1 MTGDL
6 ISTVRQMMD
15 QTDLPQEI
23 FLDAIQSALM
33 QAAKRRYG
41 STEEVSIEL
50 DPETGE
56 ICCYVPKKVVD
67 IMHSFAREIPIE
79 EARKI
84 DPNVKVND
92 TIQVEA
98 DTGDFGRIEAQTAR
112 QVLVQ
117 KIKEAEREQ
126 VYEEYKEREGE
137 IITGYVQRID
147 RNAIIVDLDRTEG
160 ILIDGEFNR
169 NAGYRRGDSLKCI
182 IMGVENDERGL
193 QILLSRNHNDLVVQL
208 FEMEVPEI
216 EDGLVEIRAVARDP
230 GDRSK
235 VAVYTN
241 DSSIDPVGT
250 CVGVRG
256 SRVRTIVD
264 ELDGEKI
271 ELIRWHEDIQTY
283 IKNSLQP
290 ANVSHVNIINAEEQS
305 AEVIVPEDQL
315 SLAIGRRGQNIRLS
329 SRLTNWRL
337 NVKGE
342 AEAMEQMK
350 KDVAQVF
357 KSDLPDE
364 DEE

>member
-92 TIQVEA
+92 TIRVEA

-117 KIKEAEREQ
+117 KIKEAERAQ
-126 VYEEYKEREGE
+126 IYEEYKGREGE

-193 QILLSRNHNDLVVQL
+193 QILLSRNHNDLVIQL

-216 EDGLVEIRAVARDP
+216 EDGLVEIRAIARDP

-250 CVGVRG
+250 CVGIRG

-290 ANVSHVNIINAEEQS
+290 ANVSHVNINEEEKS

>member
-193 QILLSRNHNDLVVQL
+193 QILLSRNHNDLVIQL

-290 ANVSHVNIINAEEQS
+290 ANVSHVNINAEEQS

-342 AEAMEQMK
+342 VEAMEQMK

>member
-41 STEEVSIEL
+41 STESVSIEL

-126 VYEEYKEREGE
+126 VYEEYKGREGE

-182 IMGVENDERGL
+182 IVGVENDERGL

-216 EDGLVEIRAVARDP
+216 EDGLVEIRAIARDP

-250 CVGVRG
+250 CVGIRG

-290 ANVSHVNIINAEEQS
+290 ANVSHVNINAEEQS

>member
-1 MTGDL
+1 
-6 ISTVRQMMD
+6 
-15 QTDLPQEI
+15 
-23 FLDAIQSALM
+23 M
-33 QAAKRRYG
+33 Q
-41 STEEVSIEL
+41 
-50 DPETGE
+50 
-56 ICCYVPKKVVD
+56 
-67 IMHSFAREIPIE
+67 SFAREIPIE

-92 TIQVEA
+92 IIQVEA
-98 DTGDFGRIEAQTAR
+98 NTGDFGRIEAQTAR

-169 NAGYRRGDSLKCI
+169 NAGYRRGDPLKCI
-182 IMGVENDERGL
+182 IVGVENDERGL

-230 GDRSK
+230 GDRSQ

-271 ELIRWHEDIQTY
+271 ELIRWHENIETY

-290 ANVSHVNIINAEEQS
+290 ANVSHVNINQEEQS

-342 AEAMEQMK
+342 TEAMEQMK
-350 KDVAQVF
+350 QGVAQVF
-357 KSDLPDE
+357 KSNLPDE
-364 DEE
+364 NEE

>member
-23 FLDAIQSALM
+23 FLDAIQAALM

-117 KIKEAEREQ
+117 KIKEAERAQ
-126 VYEEYKEREGE
+126 IYEEYKGREGE

-193 QILLSRNHNDLVVQL
+193 QILLSRNHNDLVIQL

-216 EDGLVEIRAVARDP
+216 EDGLVEIRAIARDP

-250 CVGVRG
+250 CVGIRG

-290 ANVSHVNIINAEEQS
+290 ANVSHVNINEEEKS

>member
-1 MTGDL
+1 
-6 ISTVRQMMD
+6 
-15 QTDLPQEI
+15 
-23 FLDAIQSALM
+23 M
-33 QAAKRRYG
+33 Q
-41 STEEVSIEL
+41 
-50 DPETGE
+50 
-56 ICCYVPKKVVD
+56 
-67 IMHSFAREIPIE
+67 SFAREIPIE

-92 TIQVEA
+92 IIQVEA
-98 DTGDFGRIEAQTAR
+98 NTGDFGRIEAQTAR

-169 NAGYRRGDSLKCI
+169 NAGYRRGDPLKCI
-182 IMGVENDERGL
+182 IVGVENDERGL

-271 ELIRWHEDIQTY
+271 ELIRWHENIETY

-290 ANVSHVNIINAEEQS
+290 ANVSHVNINQDEQS

-350 KDVAQVF
+350 QGVAQVF
-357 KSDLPDE
+357 KSNLPDE
-364 DEE
+364 NEE

>member
-1 MTGDL
+1 
-6 ISTVRQMMD
+6 
-15 QTDLPQEI
+15 
-23 FLDAIQSALM
+23 M
-33 QAAKRRYG
+33 Q
-41 STEEVSIEL
+41 
-50 DPETGE
+50 
-56 ICCYVPKKVVD
+56 
-67 IMHSFAREIPIE
+67 SFAREIPIE

-92 TIQVEA
+92 IIQVEA
-98 DTGDFGRIEAQTAR
+98 NTGDFGRIEAQTAR

-169 NAGYRRGDSLKCI
+169 NAGYRRGDPLKCI
-182 IMGVENDERGL
+182 IVGVENDERGL

-271 ELIRWHEDIQTY
+271 ELIRWHENIETY

-290 ANVSHVNIINAEEQS
+290 ANVSHVNINQDEQS

-342 AEAMEQMK
+342 TEAMEQMK
-350 KDVAQVF
+350 QGVTQVF
-357 KSDLPDE
+357 KSNLSDE
-364 DEE
+364 SEE

>member
-1 MTGDL
+1 
-6 ISTVRQMMD
+6 
-15 QTDLPQEI
+15 
-23 FLDAIQSALM
+23 
-33 QAAKRRYG
+33 
-41 STEEVSIEL
+41 
-50 DPETGE
+50 
-56 ICCYVPKKVVD
+56 
-67 IMHSFAREIPIE
+67 MHSFAREIPIE

-147 RNAIIVDLDRTEG
+147 RIAIIVDLDRTEG

-182 IMGVENDERGL
+182 IMGVDNDERGL

-216 EDGLVEIRAVARDP
+216 EDGLVEIRAIARDP

-250 CVGVRG
+250 CVGIRG

-290 ANVSHVNIINAEEQS
+290 ANVSHVNINAEEQS
-305 AEVIVPEDQL
+305 AEVIVPEDQFMNKEKL
-315 SLAIGRRGQNIRLS
+315 ISLEEEDISKLER
-329 SRLTNWRL
+329 T
-337 NVKGE
+337 VEE
-342 AEAMEQMK
+342 AEKNEK
-350 KDVAQVF
+350 
-357 KSDLPDE
+357 E
-364 DEE
+364 D

>member
-41 STEEVSIEL
+41 STESVSIEL

-241 DSSIDPVGT
+241 DSSIDPVFFTASIEDLAT
-250 CVGVRG
+250 CIFTG
-256 SRVRTIVD
+256 
-264 ELDGEKI
+264 
-271 ELIRWHEDIQTY
+271 
-283 IKNSLQP
+283 
-290 ANVSHVNIINAEEQS
+290 
-305 AEVIVPEDQL
+305 
-315 SLAIGRRGQNIRLS
+315 
-329 SRLTNWRL
+329 
-337 NVKGE
+337 
-342 AEAMEQMK
+342 
-350 KDVAQVF
+350 
-357 KSDLPDE
+357 
-364 DEE
+364 

>member
-41 STEEVSIEL
+41 STESVSIEL

-126 VYEEYKEREGE
+126 VYEEYKGREGE

-216 EDGLVEIRAVARDP
+216 EDGLVEIRAIARDP

-250 CVGVRG
+250 CVGIRG

-290 ANVSHVNIINAEEQS
+290 ANVSHVNINAEEQS

>member
-1 MTGDL
+1 MEDRNGAT
-6 ISTVRQMMD
+6 
-15 QTDLPQEI
+15 
-23 FLDAIQSALM
+23 FWNQS
-33 QAAKRRYG
+33 
-41 STEEVSIEL
+41 VN

-193 QILLSRNHNDLVVQL
+193 QILLSRNHNDLVAQL

-256 SRVRTIVD
+256 SRVRSIVD

-290 ANVSHVNIINAEEQS
+290 ANVSHVNINAEEQS